1 MVYDPEVDALTII
14 LVEDKAEESE
24 EVLPNVIFDYSKDGK
39 VISIEILKAKK
50 TLEALENLN
59 KLLEAVGRP

>member
-1 MVYDPEVDALTII
+1 MIGGLG
-14 LVEDKAEESE
+14 E

-39 VISIEILKAKK
+39 VISIEIFKAKK